1 MVLSSQNCG
10 KYLMNRWHEQRAK
23 AISRP
28 EMFTQAELDWLE
40 VTEADVRREH
50 DPRYLQ
56 VTTEPIDPLTE
67 PKTVDMEE

>member
-10 KYLMNRWHEQRAK
+10 KYLMNRWHEQRAQ

-40 VTEADVRREH
+40 VTEADVRREY

-56 VTTEPIDPLTE
+56 VTTQPIDPLTR
-67 PKTVDMEE
+67 PKKIRMED

>member
-10 KYLMNRWHEQRAK
+10 KYLMNRWHEQRAQ

-50 DPRYLQ
+50 DPLNRKVQ
-56 VTTEPIDPLTE
+56 TQPIDPLTE